1 MERLNALL
9 RKENPSY
16 LTPLFWVH
24 GEDEALLREMVG
36 HMNDNGVGEFVIESR
51 PHPDFLGERWW
62 QDLSILL
69 DEAKKRDMKVWFF
82 DDCAYPSGY
91 SAGKIRDNHPE
102 YLKVYLAERHLDVIG
117 PQEDVQFWQKAWVES
132 DKGEELV
139 AVVAAKRAN
148 TLDKLDFDSLIDI
161 TDHVQDGML
170 YWNVPEGNWRIFF
183 FVQTREDGERGTK
196 DYLNPIE
203 PEPVRAFIDY
213 VYEEHYKHFADEFGK
228 TIAGFFSDEPRF
240 GNMASYE
247 AKLGCTDNFNANWRP
262 VVVLPWSRTLLRQLS
277 EQWQGDFTKVLPCLW
292 YDAGERTAGVRFTY
306 MDLVSRLFAENYTQQ
321 IGDWCRA
328 HKVKYI
334 GHLIEDNGAH
344 ARLGYGA
351 GHFFRSIKGQ
361 DYPGLDLIHQVW
373 PGVVDGRFSSQ
384 VGYLDADFYY
394 WGITKMASSSAHIT
408 SEDSGTTVCEIFGAY
423 GWQVGLKMMKWLTDH
438 LCARGVNRLIPHAFS
453 PKACDGDAPPHF
465 YDRGLNPQWRYF
477 NIWSTYANRVCHL
490 LTGGNHVATAAV
502 LYHAEAEWAGEYM
515 PFEKPVK
522 ALAKQQID
530 CDVVPVDTFL
540 ELGNACIKDGCL
552 QIGGERY
559 RAMIVPY
566 AEKLPEG
573 MLESLCH
580 MAKANIPVFFMND
593 YPAGSPLQTDAVAGL
608 LAELRANP
616 NVYVSTCDQLAEEI
630 QKRDLHEVTVPTDE
644 TYLRCYHYQH
654 NTYGTYFLVNEA
666 KFEPVH
672 TTMTLKATGV
682 PVFYDAMENTYD
694 YPAYTQN
701 DGELTIQV
709 DLDAFQSRFVF
720 VFEDAAAADVFTASG
735 VTADRKA
742 MLGAFTPES
751 TGGELLLKLDTQW
764 KVSTSKAP
772 EVTVFEEQPTITK
785 LGSVAVPGL
794 LPFFTGTIRY
804 EADFEL
810 QDTKQKVCLDLGRVY
825 EIAELW
831 INDQLVG
838 SKIAPPYCYEVSEF
852 LKSGRNTIRVDVTNT
867 LAKERGDNL
876 LDRDMAQEPSGLI
889 GPVQFWRMK
898 DIP

>member
-1 MERLNALL
+1 MERLKSLL

-91 SAGKIRDNHPE
+91 SAGKIRDHHPE

-117 PQEDVQFWQKAWVES
+117 PQEDALFFQKTWVES

-148 TLDKLDFDSLIDI
+148 TLDKLEFDSLMDI

-183 FVQTREDGERGTK
+183 LVQTREGGEEGTK

-203 PEPVRAFIDY
+203 PEPVKAFLHY

-247 AKLGCTDNFNANWRP
+247 ASLGCTDNCDANGRT
-262 VVVLPWSRTLLRQLS
+262 VMVLPWSRTLLSQLN

-292 YDAGERTAGVRFTY
+292 YDAGDRTADVRFVF

-328 HKVKYI
+328 HNVKYI

-394 WGITKMASSSAHIT
+394 WGITKMTSSAAHIT
-408 SEDSGTTVCEIFGAY
+408 SENSGTTVCEIFGAY

-438 LCARGVNRLIPHAFS
+438 LCVRGVNHLIPHAFS
-453 PKACDGDAPPHF
+453 PKACDWDAPPHF

-477 NIWSTYANRVCHL
+477 HIWSAYANRVCHL
-490 LTGGNHVATAAV
+490 LSGGSHVATAAV

-540 ELGNACIKDGCL
+540 ETGCACIGDGRL
-552 QIGGERY
+552 KIGGEDY
-559 RAMIVPY
+559 GVMVVPY

-573 MLESLCH
+573 MLESLCR
-580 MAKANIPVFFMND
+580 MAKANILVFFMYD
-593 YPAGSPLQTDAVAGL
+593 YPAGSPLQTDAATGL
-608 LAELRANP
+608 LAELKANP
-616 NVYVSTCDQLAEEI
+616 NVYVCTCDQLAEKI
-630 QKRDLHEVTVPTDE
+630 QKMDLHEVAVPTDE
-644 TYLRCYHYQH
+644 TYLRCYHYRQPA
-654 NTYGTYFLVNEA
+654 YDTYFLVNEA
-666 KFEPVH
+666 RLEPVH
-672 TTMTLKATGV
+672 TTMTLKTTGV

-694 YPAYTQN
+694 YPSYTQK
-701 DGELTIQV
+701 DGKLTIRV

-720 VFEDAAAADVFTASG
+720 VFENDAAAKVFTESDAM
-735 VTADRKA
+735 ALRKP
-742 MLGAFTPES
+742 MLGAFAPET
-751 TGGELLLKLDTQW
+751 TGGELLMKLDTQW

-772 EVTVFEEQPTITK
+772 EVTVFEEQLSITK
-785 LGSVAVPGL
+785 LGNVAVPGV

-804 EADFEL
+804 EAEFDL
-810 QDTKQKVCLDLGRVY
+810 QEAQQRKVTLDLGRVY

-831 INDQLVG
+831 INDRPAG
-838 SKIAPPYCYEVSEF
+838 SKIAPPYSFDVSGL
-852 LKSGRNTIRVDVTNT
+852 LKNGRNTIRVDVTNT

-889 GPVQFWRMK
+889 GPVRFWYNAE
-898 DIP
+898 